1 MSEKIARA
9 KAVAEGEEGKI
20 VVVDLSSVAKWWGY
34 PADLTGILDGFVD
47 AYELSFIGAVE
58 FPGAGEAKLWAWRA
72 PPSEVE
78 KRKILEIADA
88 ELPLEE
94 KLEKLYEA
102 VKNVLQRYE
111 SEDPDLIG
119 LSDFCLLYVTDGW
132 DGFAY
137 AVRTEKQR
145 VRARLLMKARREG
158 EVSRYD

>member
-1 MSEKIARA
+1 MGGKVARA
-9 KAVAEGEEGKI
+9 KVAGGEEGKI

-34 PADLTGILDGFVD
+34 PRDVSAISDGFLA
-47 AYELSFIGAVE
+47 AYDLSFLGAIE

-72 PPSEVE
+72 PPSEDE
-78 KRKILEIADA
+78 MRKILEIADA

-132 DGFAY
+132 DAY
-137 AVRTEKQR
+137 AYVVRTEKQR
-145 VRARLLMKARREG
+145 ARSRLLRKEMNGATAY
-158 EVSRYD
+158 V